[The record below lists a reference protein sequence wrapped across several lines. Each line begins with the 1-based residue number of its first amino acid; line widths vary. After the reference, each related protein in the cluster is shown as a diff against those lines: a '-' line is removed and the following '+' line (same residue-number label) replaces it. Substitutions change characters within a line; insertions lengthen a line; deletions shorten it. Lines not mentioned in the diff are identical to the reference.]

1 VIVSAQL
8 LERERQELEQLA
20 VAADRTLSAEIRR
33 AVREHL
39 ERANEQSSDRAETKI
54 VDTVTEPRRV
64 RP

>member
-39 ERANEQSSDRAETKI
+39 ERANEQSNDRAETKI